1 MKKNFTLLI
10 ALLLICFTTLYGQ
23 DIQVNGVV
31 KDKQGEPLPGVSIK
45 LKGTSTGTSTA
56 VNGGFV
62 LSVPANG
69 TLVFQSVGFSTKE
82 EPVSNRKVIN
92 VILEAE
98 DNNLNE
104 IVVIGY
110 GSVKKSDVT
119 GAVSS
124 ISSKDI
130 KATPAASLTQAIQ
143 GRAAGVRV
151 SQSSNAPGGGMNI
164 RIRGGNSIQGGN
176 EPLYVIDG
184 YPLYNENGPSINP
197 NDIETMEILKDASAT
212 AIYGSRGANGVIII
226 STKRG
231 KAGANK
237 VQFETYYG
245 NQTLLK
251 KLDLLNATQLA
262 TLINEGIANVN
273 QDNVGRP
280 GFPRP
285 LTYTASEIAALGTGT
300 DWQDQVFKSAPVQ
313 NYQLTFS
320 GGTDKSQ
327 YAVAGNYFDQEGI
340 VSNSG
345 FNRGSVRLNLDQQ
358 LSSKFKLSTSLTV
371 TNSKNNAVAT
381 DGDGG
386 GGAGVV
392 YGALLFSP
400 TVPVYDAQGEYTIN
414 NRPGAIL
421 ISNPLALAN
430 ERTSIDLRT
439 RLLGNVSGEYQIIEG
454 LSFKTMF
461 GGNMAFNKLNF
472 YLPRTVYA
480 GMANNGSA
488 EITSSRYFE
497 WLNENTLNYKKVIDK
512 HSFNVLVGYTFQNA
526 DYEDMRASA
535 QNFASD
541 ILIYNNLGA
550 AQQTNTSGSGSYDWS
565 LRSYLGRINY
575 DFNSRYLFTLSGRFD
590 GSSRFGEDEK
600 YSFFP
605 SASVAWRLSNEKFLS
620 NFKSISDLKLRAS
633 YGVTGNQEIGQYQSL
648 GALNTES
655 YNFGNVINVGYAPSR
670 IGNPNLKWETTA
682 QVNLGV
688 DLALFKS
695 RISVTADWYQKKT
708 KDLLYNVSLPIT
720 SGFSTSLQNIG
731 KVKNEGLEFSLNTVN
746 LDGAFKWNTNF
757 NISFNSNE
765 ILDLGA
771 VTGDIPS
778 GGASGHLQL
787 VNSGIL
793 RKGEPI
799 GVFYGL
805 VTDGIFQNAAEV
817 AASAQ
822 KTAKPGDRRYKD
834 ITGDGVINSADR
846 VILGHAQPDYTYGF
860 TNNFSF
866 KGFDLSVFIQG
877 VEGNSIF
884 NLNRFELES
893 LTGIHNQSTSVLDRW
908 TPTNPSNTI
917 PRANSAGSPYQVTS
931 RQVEDGSYLR
941 LKNVQLGYNFSSRLL
956 KKIKLSNA
964 KIYVSGQNL
973 FTKTDYSGYDPE
985 VSRYAQDN
993 LSQGTDYGSYP
1004 SSKMFLIG
1012 LNVGI

>member
-1 MKKNFTLLI
+1 MKKNITLLI
-10 ALLLICFTTLYGQ
+10 VFLLTNFMAVYGQ
-23 DIQVNGVV
+23 NIQVNGVV
-31 KDKQGEPLPGVSIK
+31 KDKQGGVIPGVSVK
-45 LKGTSTGTSTA
+45 LKGTSTGTSTSS
-56 VNGGFV
+56 NGAFV
-62 LSVPANG
+62 ISVPANG
-69 TLVFQSVGFSTKE
+69 TLIFQSVGFSTKE
-82 EPVSNRKVIN
+82 EAVNNRQAIN
-92 VILEAE
+92 VTLDPE
-98 DNNLNE
+98 DTELNE

-110 GSVKKSDVT
+110 GSVRKSDVT
-119 GAVSS
+119 GSVSS

-130 KATPAASLTQAIQ
+130 KATPAASLSQAIQ

-176 EPLYVIDG
+176 EPLYVVDG
-184 YPLYNENGPSINP
+184 YPLYNESGPSINP

-226 STKRG
+226 TTKRG
-231 KAGANK
+231 KAGTNNI
-237 VQFETYYG
+237 QFESYYG
-245 NQTLLK
+245 TQSLLK
-251 KLDLLNATQLA
+251 KLDLLNASQLA
-262 TLINEGIANVN
+262 TMINEGISNVN

-280 GFPRP
+280 GFPRA
-285 LTYTASEIAALGTGT
+285 LTYTDAQIAALGTGT
-300 DWQDQVFKSAPVQ
+300 DWQDEIYNDAPTQ

-320 GGTDKSQ
+320 GGTDKSR

-340 VSNSG
+340 ISNSG

-358 LSSKFKLSTSLTV
+358 ISERFKLSTSLTV
-371 TNSKNNAVAT
+371 TNSKANSVAT

-392 YGALLFSP
+392 YGGLMFSP
-400 TVPVYDAQGEYTIN
+400 TIPVYDAQGDYTMN

-430 ERTSIDLRT
+430 ERTNTDLRT

-454 LSFKTMF
+454 LSFKTML
-461 GGNMAFNKLNF
+461 GSNMAYNKNNF

-480 GMANNGSA
+480 GMANNGRA
-488 EITSSRYFE
+488 ELSSSRYFE
-497 WLNENTLNYKKVIDK
+497 WLNENTLNYKKVVDK

-526 DYEDMRASA
+526 DYENVSASG

-541 ILIYNNLGA
+541 ILTYNDLGA

-575 DFNSRYLFTLSGRFD
+575 DLANKYLFTLSGRFD
-590 GSSRFGEDEK
+590 GSSRFGEDNK
-600 YSFFP
+600 FSFFP
-605 SASVAWRLSNEKFLS
+605 SGSFAWRLSNEKFLS
-620 NFKSISDLKLRAS
+620 NVKSISDLKIRAS

-648 GALNTES
+648 GALSTVA
-655 YNFGNVINVGYAPSR
+655 YNFGNVINIGYAPSR
-670 IGNPNLKWETTA
+670 IANPNLRWETTA
-682 QVNLGV
+682 QVNLGL
-688 DLALFKS
+688 DLGLLKN

-731 KVKNEGLEFSLNTVN
+731 KVKNEGIEFSLNTVN
-746 LDGAFKWNTNF
+746 LNGAFQWNTNF
-757 NISFNSNE
+757 NISYNRNE

-793 RKGEPI
+793 RVGQPI

-805 VTDGIFQNAAEV
+805 VTDGIFQSVAEV

-822 KTAKPGDRRYKD
+822 KTAKPGERRYKD
-834 ITGDGVINSADR
+834 ITGDGVINSSDR
-846 VILGHAQPDYTYGF
+846 VILGHAQPDYSFGF

-866 KGFDLSVFIQG
+866 KGFDLAVFIQG
-877 VEGNSIF
+877 VEGNSIL
-884 NLNRFELES
+884 NLNKFELES
-893 LTGIHNQSTSVLDRW
+893 LTGIHNQSTAVLDRW
-908 TPTNPSNTI
+908 TATNPSNTI

-931 RQVEDGSYLR
+931 RQVEDGSYIR
-941 LKNVQLGYNFSSRLL
+941 LKNVQLGYNFSPELL
-956 KKIKLSNA
+956 RKVKLSNA

-985 VSRYAQDN
+985 VSRFAQDN

-1004 SSKMFLIG
+1004 SAKMFLVGLNIG
-1012 LNVGI
+1012 L